1 MATTAVEAAA
11 SLPSSF
17 TCRPRNTT
25 VKTQNQ
31 NQNQGP
37 DLSSHQEPIYLQKS
51 LVVGV

>member
-31 NQNQGP
+31 NQGP
-37 DLSSHQEPIYLQKS
+37 DLSSHQGPIYLQKS